1 MAYYYFNIGEM
12 HQMTVLNITV
22 YVELKDQELA
32 NVFKQAKLPEYTQIS
47 FGSATD
53 GSVNGFPEDRGN
65 IVITDDTAL
74 MNMLKKHSCRSLK
87 LVFVGSSPLT
97 DDICDVWNTADAD
110 ELKARFERLLAAC
123 ANEFRAWF
131 YEHTL
136 YTTIDTVP
144 DMLWFKRLDGIH
156 TMVNNAFTEVVHKTR
171 DDVVGKDHFY
181 IWDAPRPAEGNEFAC
196 AESEETAIRTGK
208 MYVCDEPVKTR
219 EGMKQLTTYKTPLY
233 DMFGNVFGTIGV
245 GHDVTNFSNL
255 GIELSILVE
264 NLPFPM
270 VIFTADMKVVR
281 MNKAFSEIS
290 ETSAENAEAFRY
302 EVWKKEALTPVGEE
316 TSDHEK
322 HFVSREYKHYRD
334 GKEYS
339 YIVREQEIRD
349 FFDNVSGYFLIMSDI
364 TYQRAYEATIL
375 KTANTDMLTGMY
387 NRRYFY
393 NHLSENSDK
402 PMTLLY
408 MDLDMFKYVNDT
420 YGHTKGDEVLIKTA
434 NIIKTLFP
442 KAVSARLGGDE
453 FALVMEGALD
463 DKAIAE
469 YTAVLE
475 RTIQRV
481 FTADC
486 LPVTMSV
493 GAVAHDGGE
502 KITADAFMHM
512 GDQKMYEQ
520 KKLHHG
526 E

>member
-1 MAYYYFNIGEM
+1 
-12 HQMTVLNITV
+12 MTDIKITV
-22 YVELKDQELA
+22 YTCLKDEKLTKA
-32 NVFKQAKLPEYTQIS
+32 LKAAAVPEETEIVFGDS
-47 FGSATD
+47 TD
-53 GSVNGFPEDRGN
+53 DITEDRAN
-65 IVITDDTAL
+65 LVITDDPARADE
-74 MNMLKKHSCRSLK
+74 MLRLARKRVR
-87 LVFVGSSPLT
+87 LVFVGKMPLT
-97 DDICDVWNTADAD
+97 ESVYDVWDTSDPA
-110 ELKARFERLLAAC
+110 EIKLRFERLLRSG

-131 YEHTL
+131 FEHTL
-136 YTTIDTVP
+136 YSTIDTVP

-156 TMVNNAFTEVVHKTR
+156 TMVNKAFTEVVHKTR
-171 DDVVGKDHFY
+171 EDIIGKDHFY
-181 IWDAPRPAEGNEFAC
+181 IWDAPHPTEGNEFAC
-196 AESEETAIRTGK
+196 AESEENAIRTGK
-208 MYVCDEPVKTR
+208 TYICDEPVKTR

-233 DMFGNVFGTIGV
+233 DMFGNVFGTVGV

-281 MNKAFSEIS
+281 MNRAFSEIA
-290 ETSAENAEAFRY
+290 EITDENAGKFKY
-302 EVWKKEALTPVGEE
+302 NVWKTEALTPVGEE
-316 TSDHEK
+316 QIDTEK
-322 HFVSREYKHYRD
+322 HRISREFKHFRD

-339 YIVREQEIRD
+339 YILREQEIRD
-349 FFDNVSGYFLIMSDI
+349 YFDNISGYFLIMSDI

-375 KTANTDMLTGMY
+375 KAANTDMLTGMY

-393 NHLSENSDK
+393 DHLSEMSEK

-420 YGHTKGDEVLIKTA
+420 YGHAKGDEVLIKTA
-434 NIIKTLFP
+434 NIIRTLFP

-453 FALVMEGALD
+453 FALVMEGVLND
-463 DKAIAE
+463 DDITG
-469 YTAVLE
+469 YTGNLE

-481 FTADC
+481 FTTDF

-493 GAVAHDGGE
+493 GAVTHDGSR
-502 KITADAFMHM
+502 KMSADEFMRL

>member
-1 MAYYYFNIGEM
+1 
-12 HQMTVLNITV
+12 MTDLKITV
-22 YVELKDQELA
+22 YTHLKDEKLINA
-32 NVFKQAKLPEYTQIS
+32 LKEAAVPERTEIVFRDS
-47 FGSATD
+47 TD
-53 GSVNGFPEDRGN
+53 DITEDRAN
-65 IVITDDTAL
+65 LVITDDPARADEMLRLAL
-74 MNMLKKHSCRSLK
+74 KRVR
-87 LVFVGSSPLT
+87 LVFVGKMPLT
-97 DDICDVWNTADAD
+97 ESIYDVWDTSDPA
-110 ELKARFERLLAAC
+110 EIKLRFERLLRSGAD
-123 ANEFRAWF
+123 EFRAWF
-131 YEHTL
+131 FEHTL
-136 YTTIDTVP
+136 YSTIDTVP

-156 TMVNNAFTEVVHKTR
+156 TMVNKAFTEVVHKTR
-171 DDVVGKDHFY
+171 EDIIGKDHFY

-196 AESEETAIRTGK
+196 AESEENAIRTGK
-208 MYVCDEPVKTR
+208 TYICDEPVKTR

-233 DMFGNVFGTIGV
+233 DMFGNVFGTVGV

-281 MNKAFSEIS
+281 MNRAFSEIA
-290 ETSAENAEAFRY
+290 EITDENAGKFKY
-302 EVWKKEALTPVGEE
+302 NVWKTEALTPVGEE
-316 TSDHEK
+316 QIDTEK
-322 HFVSREYKHYRD
+322 HRISREFKHFRD

-339 YIVREQEIRD
+339 YILREQEIRD
-349 FFDNVSGYFLIMSDI
+349 YFDNISGYFLIMSDI

-375 KTANTDMLTGMY
+375 KAANTDMLTGMY

-393 NHLSENSDK
+393 DHLSEMSEK

-420 YGHTKGDEVLIKTA
+420 YGHAKGDEVLIKTA
-434 NIIKTLFP
+434 NIIRTLFP

-453 FALVMEGALD
+453 FALVMEGVLSD
-463 DKAIAE
+463 DDITG
-469 YTAVLE
+469 YTGNLE

-493 GAVAHDGGE
+493 GAVTHDGSR
-502 KITADAFMHM
+502 KMSADEFMRL